1 MEKINEGVLSNVLTA
16 ANFADDAIRTGRN
29 LKNRH
34 NLKKQL
40 KNTNDKDKKKQLKK
54 QIRKQT
60 GKAFLHGAMTGLD
73 IALRE
78 EDENMNDY
86 IKAIRVKQA
95 RKKLLDEDYYS
106 DINDQSIT
114 DVFSNFEDKYGKD
127 DTTELTTFK
136 DLKQR
141 DAFPPHGK
149 TRPNMFKKIHDR
161 DMDANKG
168 SFYDKMEYLKEAYNQ
183 GYMEGLASNAK
194 QIAKD
199 HPVGTARALM
209 IGIPTA
215 VAGYGLYKA
224 NKLANDMNYR
234 EKYFK
239 KKQAKDLKRYQKYKR
254 NGGKLSYEDYNNPKK
269 RSYEMYQRS
278 GGTLSYDDWK
288 NHRTKLQAEKEK
300 ADREVLEKRERLAKI
315 NAMEAQARKD
325 NEAAATMF
333 NKRYSKK

>member
-1 MEKINEGVLSNVLTA
+1 MHYYS
-16 ANFADDAIRTGRN
+16 
-29 LKNRH
+29 
-34 NLKKQL
+34 
-40 KNTNDKDKKKQLKK
+40 
-54 QIRKQT
+54 
-60 GKAFLHGAMTGLD
+60 
-73 IALRE
+73 
-78 EDENMNDY
+78 
-86 IKAIRVKQA
+86 
-95 RKKLLDEDYYS
+95 EDYYN

-161 DMDANKG
+161 DMNANKG

-194 QIAKD
+194 QIVKD

-254 NGGKLSYEDYNNPKK
+254 NGGKLSYEDYNNPNK

-288 NHRTKLQAEKEK
+288 AHKNKLQAEKEK

-315 NAMEAQARKD
+315 NAMKAQARKD
-325 NEAAATMF
+325 NEAANTMF